1 MNKPNTN
8 GWRRRMLHDDEIRL
22 AWALAEAARP
32 HLSNVERND
41 VHVAIGVGE
50 TFAAI
55 HCLMTSAVGKKI
67 TLPAEL
73 VHRCTSWLGAYA
85 GHEDEWNLRRPVEY
99 VLAP

>member
-1 MNKPNTN
+1 MV
-8 GWRRRMLHDDEIRL
+8 HDDEISL

-55 HCLMTSAVGKKI
+55 H
-67 TLPAEL
+67 
-73 VHRCTSWLGAYA
+73 
-85 GHEDEWNLRRPVEY
+85 
-99 VLAP
+99 

>member
-1 MNKPNTN
+1 
-8 GWRRRMLHDDEIRL
+8 MLHDDEISL

-32 HLSNVERND
+32 HLSYVERND

-55 HCLMTSAVGKKI
+55 HCLMTSAAGNRI

-73 VHRCTSWLGAYA
+73 VHRCTSWLDAHA
-85 GHEDEWNLRRPVEY
+85 GHEDERYLRSLVEY

>member
-1 MNKPNTN
+1 MV
-8 GWRRRMLHDDEIRL
+8 HDDEIGL

-55 HCLMTSAVGKKI
+55 HCLVTSAAGNRI
-67 TLPAEL
+67 ALPAEL
-73 VHRCTSWLGAYA
+73 VHRCTRWLDAYA
-85 GHEDEWNLRRPVEY
+85 GHEVEWNLRRLVDY

>member
-1 MNKPNTN
+1 
-8 GWRRRMLHDDEIRL
+8 MLHDDEISL

-55 HCLMTSAVGKKI
+55 HCLMTSAAGNRI

-73 VHRCTSWLGAYA
+73 VHRCTSWLDAYA
-85 GHEDEWNLRRPVEY
+85 GHEDEWYLRSLVEY

>member
-1 MNKPNTN
+1 
-8 GWRRRMLHDDEIRL
+8 MLHDDEISL
-22 AWALAEAARP
+22 AWALAEVARP

-55 HCLMTSAVGKKI
+55 RCLMLSAAGNRI
-67 TLPAEL
+67 TLPAQL
-73 VHRCTSWLGAYA
+73 VHRCTSWVDAYA
-85 GHEDEWNLRRPVEY
+85 GHEDERHLRSLVEY

>member
-1 MNKPNTN
+1 MV
-8 GWRRRMLHDDEIRL
+8 HDDEIGL

-55 HCLMTSAVGKKI
+55 HCLVTSAAGNRI
-67 TLPAEL
+67 ALPAEL
-73 VHRCTSWLGAYA
+73 VHRCTSWLDAYA
-85 GHEDEWNLRRPVEY
+85 GHEVDWNLRRVVDY